1 VSFFAGAFAHPPRGT
16 LRPGAFDPLARALS
30 RHPGDHP
37 NRLVTPAF
45 ALTWVDLG
53 IFAGGALR
61 GASPAPITL
70 LCGDPVFEGERA
82 ILDRGAALEHMHSAC
97 IGERFEEFVRA
108 RGQFAGVH
116 FDGTKGRLSL
126 IADPLAMR
134 PIYYWRGPEFTL
146 FASSRRVLEAHPD
159 VGRVGDLQ
167 SLAELA
173 SLGFVT
179 GSRTPIAGMQSVR
192 PGSMLHIDR
201 IGSREVV
208 YAPLDATSDSSANDT
223 EFCHRL
229 RETFIEAVRI
239 RLPTDSHAETS
250 LLSGGL
256 DSRCVA
262 AALRG
267 LHVPTHTISFGPA
280 GSVDRELSAQA
291 SRLLGTQHYETGQG
305 APDFWQ
311 RMCDAVR
318 SWEHEVAARAGV
330 RASGRIWSGEGG
342 DRVLAPVNLSP
353 RVIELA
359 RQGNIVGAIKEYL
372 RLERVALPRGLF
384 RQTQRHLIDEH
395 PLAGI
400 ETEIRRQG
408 ALDPGR
414 KFHQYVLTNESRNN
428 IDAHNENLD
437 LYRFEMIMPFYDA
450 KVLALALSH
459 PLDAFLRHQ
468 LYYQWLEVLPGKPH
482 TVTWQAY
489 PSSIPCPLPLPPNL
503 RLQWQQ
509 WYTDEEVSAHRA
521 QQRNRARELLARE
534 NFPEW
539 LISRPR
545 LLAANWLMQ
554 LGLSR
559 YAYLFDAAEP
569 FIEYPPRSPAAA
581 AN

>member
-1 VSFFAGAFAHPPRGT
+1 VTFFAGAFAHQQGGT
-16 LRPGAFDPLARALS
+16 LRPTAFDPLVQALS
-30 RHPGDHP
+30 RHPGDRP
-37 NRLVTPAF
+37 NRIVTPTF

-61 GASPAPITL
+61 GAAPAPITL
-70 LCGDPVFEGERA
+70 LCGDPVFEGEHS
-82 ILDRGAALEHMHSAC
+82 ILDRGAALEHLHTAC
-97 IGERFEEFVRA
+97 IDGRFNEFLCA

-116 FDGTKGRLSL
+116 FDGEKGRLSL

-134 PIYYWRGPEFTL
+134 PIYYWRCAEFTL
-146 FASSRRVLEAHPD
+146 FASARRVLEAHPA

-192 PGSMLHIDR
+192 PGCLLHIDR
-201 IGSREVV
+201 SELREVL
-208 YAPLDATSDSSANDT
+208 YAPLSSPSDRNVTDA
-223 EFCHRL
+223 EFCRTL
-229 RETFIEAVRI
+229 RDTFVEAVRI
-239 RLPTDSHAETS
+239 RVPADSNVETS

-267 LHVPTHTISFGPA
+267 LNVQTHTISFGPA
-280 GSVDRELSAQA
+280 GTVDRELSARA
-291 SRLLGTQHYETGQG
+291 SRLLGTQHFETGQG
-305 APDFWQ
+305 APSFWQ

-330 RASGRIWSGEGG
+330 RASGRVWSGEGG

-353 RVIELA
+353 RVVELA
-359 RQGNIVGAIKEYL
+359 RQENILGAIQEYL

-384 RQTQRHLIDEH
+384 RPSQHHLVAQH
-395 PLAGI
+395 PSTGI
-400 ETEIRRQG
+400 ESEIRRQR
-408 ALDPGR
+408 AADPGR
-414 KFHQYVLTNESRNN
+414 QFHQYVLTNESRSN
-428 IDAHNENLD
+428 IDMHNENLD

-489 PSSIPCPLPLPPNL
+489 PSSLPCPLPLPPNL
-503 RLQWQQ
+503 RLQWEQ
-509 WYTDEEVSAHRA
+509 WYTDEEASAQR
-521 QQRNRARELLARE
+521 QEQRNRARALLARDS
-534 NFPEW
+534 FPEW
-539 LISRPR
+539 LLNRPR
-545 LLAANWLMQ
+545 LRAANWLLQ

-559 YAYLFDAAEP
+559 YAYLIDAAEP
-569 FIEYPPRSPAAA
+569 FIEYPPHSSAAA
-581 AN
+581 AS